1 MDAKDLT
8 VCRQACRILADGKP
22 RTTREMGELL
32 GLDSVQASDLMVMLK
47 KTNRISPMLPTY
59 KLTATGEKFAAHE
72 PKKAKSHAQINREY
86 RARKRA
92 EMGLPPP
99 VERNPAAVLSTVER
113 AIQSRH
119 PLQMAWTSIT
129 EGAEA

>member
-32 GLDSVQASDLMVMLK
+32 GLDSMQASDLMVLLK

-59 KLTATGEKFAAHE
+59 RLTATGEKFAAHE
-72 PKKAKSHAQINREY
+72 PKKAKTHAQVNREY

-92 EMGLPPP
+92 ELGLPPS
-99 VERNPAAVLSTVER
+99 VERQPAVAIDTVSR
-113 AIQSRH
+113 AIASR
-119 PLQMAWTSIT
+119 PALQMAWTALEV
-129 EGAEA
+129 EGA